1 MVRVIEKIWSSWISL
16 LRGIP
21 SFFTRRNFR
30 VTSPSLI
37 ISKIVEIEKR
47 INKVR
52 WGITHNGL
60 LFLLSTNDKTIKLWK
75 VKEHKVKQVKEMA
88 PILCSENMLLA
99 ERSYIC
105 GQETHSAA
113 NGYHLEWTEKMPG
126 NLLQPQD
133 IDTKISGSE
142 DTVHTKCRKVYS
154 YAHGFN
160 INSISNNS
168 DIETFISADDLRI
181 NLWNL
186 EVSDECFN
194 IIDMKPSNM
203 EDLTEIITSAEFHP
217 LHCNLLAYSSSRLT
231 RFYSS
236 IRFAVCDHASR
247 ILIIQISALKVL
259 WIKVIFYRNHCIH
272 LRLKFS
278 NDGQHPISRDY
289 MNMKVL
295 LLLQLCKFSFQNYIP
310 ESILY
315 YSFFL

>member
-75 VKEHKVKQVKEMA
+75 
-88 PILCSENMLLA
+88 
-99 ERSYIC
+99 
-105 GQETHSAA
+105 ETHSAA